1 MTRIHV
7 LGALVLLMALAGC
20 GSTSSPKSADPA
32 IQLTATLMSPT
43 DITLTW
49 HDSAHPQPPRP
60 GGMAPAGHI
69 VEYATAPGGPFTI
82 LGFLPASQTTY
93 AHRDLMPTTAFY
105 YRVRPFYGPA
115 SHTVDVR
122 LPPGAYNDQD
132 QAWATPRAVPQAVVK
147 QSIRDPRTA
156 SAAAPTSL
164 TATVM
169 NPNGIKFAWT
179 DHASDADGYLV
190 ESKPAGSP
198 DFNAIQLLG
207 PDINTCGVVT
217 LPTEKNA
224 TYQIRAFYYGQ
235 SSNVAH
241 QTTGNG
247 Q

>member
-7 LGALVLLMALAGC
+7 LGVLVLLIALAGC
-20 GSTSSPKSADPA
+20 GSTSAPKSADPPPS
-32 IQLTATLMSPT
+32 IQLTATLVSPT
-43 DITLTW
+43 NIALSW
-49 HDSAHPQPPRP
+49 HD
-60 GGMAPAGHI
+60 GGTSPAGHI
-69 VEYATAPGGPFTI
+69 VEYATAPNGPFTI

-115 SHTVDVR
+115 SHTVDVA

-132 QAWATPRAVPQAVVK
+132 QAWATPRSVPQAVVK
-147 QSIRDPRTA
+147 QSVRDPRTA
-156 SAAAPTSL
+156 SAAAPTNL
-164 TATVM
+164 TATVV